1 MNYYTADLHFG
12 HKGVI
17 ALDHRPFETV
27 EVMDEAMI
35 SLSNQ
40 RVNRDGCMLYGYRPV
55 RLNEI
60 VKANRTM

>member
-12 HKGVI
+12 HKGGI
-17 ALDHRPFETV
+17 DLDHRPCETV

-35 SLSNQ
+35 SLSKQ
-40 RVNRDGCMLYGYRPV
+40 RGNRDGCMLYGYRPV

-60 VKANRTM
+60 VKANRN

>member
-1 MNYYTADLHFG
+1 MNYYTADLYFG

-17 ALDHRPFETV
+17 DLDHRPFETV

-35 SLSNQ
+35 SLWNQ
-40 RVNRDGCMLYGYRPV
+40 RVKCDGCMLYGYSPV

-60 VKANRTM
+60 VKANRN